1 MPAGRPK
8 KSKKDKQ
15 SEVISAKI
23 TIEQKE
29 KIISLYGSV
38 KSFLKV
44 AMENLIK

>member
-1 MPAGRPK
+1 MPAGRPR

-29 KIISLYGSV
+29 KIIKLYGSV
-38 KSFLKV
+38 KNFLNA
-44 AMENLIK
+44 AMQSLIK